1 MAIQAYVISFQTSD
15 IKVRFV
21 FSGLT
26 EFLSTLD
33 QRYDKKVKKDGT
45 AMARKNRHMG
55 EGVETQPPLSAPR
68 WAIDRDWI
76 GLFIYMHLCI
86 FIIIYDLFT
95 AADGEQP
102 SSLE

>member
-1 MAIQAYVISFQTSD
+1 MCVDRWMVPLKYALFFQVLLNYFLRL
-15 IKVRFV
+15 IK
-21 FSGLT
+21 
-26 EFLSTLD
+26 D
-33 QRYDKKVKKDGT
+33 YDKKVKKDGT

-55 EGVETQPPLSAPR
+55 EGVETQPPPSAPQ

-86 FIIIYDLFT
+86 FIIIYDLFM
-95 AADGEQP
+95 AADDEQP